1 MTEEENREF
10 HEWVEAGY
18 SVHENTCCAIGDG
31 NMPIDFLDIY
41 REEEAL
47 CLATADMEGEE
58 ARRYVLNYYGW
69 QEEGTEKEEYTVE
82 TLKKR
87 VRQSERN
94 LFYLE
99 EFVRRKG
106 FWIEAE
112 RYIEE
117 TRKEALPFEIE

>member
-1 MTEEENREF
+1 
-10 HEWVEAGY
+10 
-18 SVHENTCCAIGDG
+18 
-31 NMPIDFLDIY
+31 MPIDFLDIY
-41 REEEAL
+41 REEETL
-47 CLATADMEGEE
+47 RLATADMEGEE

-87 VRQSERN
+87 VRQSERD